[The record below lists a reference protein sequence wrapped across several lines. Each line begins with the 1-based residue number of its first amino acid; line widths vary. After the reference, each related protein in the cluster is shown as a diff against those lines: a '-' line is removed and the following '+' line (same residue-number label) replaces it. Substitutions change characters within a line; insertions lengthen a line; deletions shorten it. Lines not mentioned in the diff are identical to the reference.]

1 MHIYVCSRSSVKT
14 ILPHSIFNSSFNHA
28 ASLVKDWW
36 QKALNPWPPA
46 HEPAVQSTKSP
57 PWTSGKMVRFSSTA
71 IWFNCPLPDS
81 NPGWQNGKSER
92 FLCVASW
99 IIVVDVQREK
109 YNYEPKNR
117 RRSTNHCSVV
127 ELQIKCLGENQKN
140 HLWTFLK

>member
-1 MHIYVCSRSSVKT
+1 MHIYVCSRSSAKT
-14 ILPHSIFNSSFNHA
+14 ILPHSISILYSTTRHV
-28 ASLVKDWW
+28 LWKDWR
-36 QKALNPWPPA
+36 KKVVNPWPPA
-46 HEPAVQSTKSP
+46 HEPAVQSAKSP
-57 PWTSGKMVRFSSTA
+57 PRTSGKMVNFSSTA

-117 RRSTNHCSVV
+117 RGSTNHCSVV